1 MLGNDSTARQI
12 RRFDQDFSYDLGFYV
27 GFGGSNLFK
36 NFYVGASFRFVDF
49 FYLTFGM
56 NIAEYQVLKS
66 GYSNGDIIGNSLSI
80 DDVTAKAWLVKPFV
94 SLSIDL
100 DFLSYIKK

>member
-1 MLGNDSTARQI
+1 M
-12 RRFDQDFSYDLGFYV
+12 
-27 GFGGSNLFK
+27 
-36 NFYVGASFRFVDF
+36 DF
-49 FYLTFGM
+49 FYLTLGL

-66 GYSNGDIIGNSLSI
+66 GYSSGEVIGPNLSI
-80 DDVTAKAWLVKPFV
+80 EDVTAKAWLVKPFV